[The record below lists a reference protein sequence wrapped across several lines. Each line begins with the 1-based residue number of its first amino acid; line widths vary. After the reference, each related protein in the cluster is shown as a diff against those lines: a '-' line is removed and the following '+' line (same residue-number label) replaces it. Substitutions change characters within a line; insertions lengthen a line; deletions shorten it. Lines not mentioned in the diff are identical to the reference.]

1 MAIARRPISSIARV
15 ALRDVIFR
23 RRSAEL
29 WGYRLLSVQAIRHRH
44 ADLSLSIP
52 RYSPSLPLDCAR
64 RFRGHVVDDTIDAL
78 DLVDDAGCHVSDEFH
93 LERVEI
99 GRHTVCRGYRAQ
111 CHDMVVSA
119 KVSHHAHA
127 AHRQQHRKRLPDV
140 VIEPRAPDLFDEDLV
155 GKPQD
160 VELLA
165 RDLARAT
172 DRKTRAREGMP
183 ADESLGEAEL
193 AAEHADFVLEQLAQG
208 LDELH
213 VHPLWQASNIVVRL
227 DGHRRPAGE

>member
-111 CHDMVVSA
+111 CHDIVVGA

-127 AHRQQHRKRLPDV
+127 AHRQQHRKGLPDV

-172 DRKTRAREGMP
+172 DRKTRAR
-183 ADESLGEAEL
+183 ARTSSLNSSRKGSTS
-193 AAEHADFVLEQLAQG
+193 FMFIRSG
-208 LDELH
+208 K
-213 VHPLWQASNIVVRL
+213 PPTLWCDLMVT
-227 DGHRRPAGE
+227 DGPPVNETLSITSG